1 MKGSSKR
8 TPSERVSLLFASG
21 FGIGFIPPM
30 PGTLGS
36 IEGIVLAY
44 FTKDLSLGLKL
55 IILFIITLLGILTAD
70 VVSKALQD
78 GDPDEVVID
87 EIAGSYISVF
97 VAKSL
102 FDFALAF
109 ILFRIIDISKPP
121 PLRRLERLK
130 GGLGIMMDDLVAGV
144 LTALIVFLI
153 IIFKSS
159 LW

>member
-1 MKGSSKR
+1 
-8 TPSERVSLLFASG
+8 
-21 FGIGFIPPM
+21 M

-55 IILFIITLLGILTAD
+55 IILLIITLLGIITAN

-78 GDPDEVVID
+78 EDPDEVVID
-87 EIAGSYISVF
+87 EIVGSYISVF
-97 VAKSL
+97 VAKNL

-121 PLRRLERLK
+121 PLRRLEKLK
-130 GGLGIMMDDLVAGV
+130 GGFGIMMDDLIAGV
-144 LTALIVFLI
+144 LTALIVFLN
-153 IIFKSS
+153 IIFKSN